1 MEVYVVIKRW
11 IFPFLS
17 LALLASAL
25 ALPGLALSDG
35 AYTVSRRT
43 SYVSP
48 DTGQTVDGGTNIALG
63 ESMCASII
71 EDHLLVEQVGGKTY
85 LTMGIGLM
93 SNIQQVRIQVKGSDG
108 VYRDVELSQTGST
121 QRSGDTSNQYR
132 FQVPSLDCIISPILY
147 VTPMGRDVQ
156 FFVIPDP
163 DSAQPGTGVYTS
175 HLIPPVQDTPAPT
188 PAPTAPPTPSP
199 EPSPTVSPSSAPTA
213 SPTPVPSTPGPT
225 ESPTEPQE
233 RPNLPIVGG
242 AAVILIIGAGV
253 ATWVV
258 LRRRNL
264 K

>member
-1 MEVYVVIKRW
+1 MIKRW

-17 LALLASAL
+17 LALLVSAL
-25 ALPGLALSDG
+25 SLPGLALSDG
-35 AYTVSRRT
+35 AYTVGRRT

-63 ESMCASII
+63 ESMCASIV

-85 LTMGIGLM
+85 LTIGIGLM

-108 VYRDVELSQTGST
+108 VYRDVALSQTGST

-147 VTPMGRDVQ
+147 VIPMGRDVQ
-156 FFVIPDP
+156 FFVIPAP

-175 HLIPPVQDTPAPT
+175 HLIPPVQATPAPT
-188 PAPTAPPTPSP
+188 PAPTASPEPSP
-199 EPSPTVSPSSAPTA
+199 EPSPTVSPTPAPTA
-213 SPTPVPSTPGPT
+213 SPTPVPATLEPT
-225 ESPTEPQE
+225 ESPSEPRE
-233 RPNLPIVGG
+233 RLNLPIFGG
-242 AAVILIIGAGV
+242 VAIILIIGAGV
-253 ATWVV
+253 ATWLV
-258 LRRRNL
+258 LRRRNP